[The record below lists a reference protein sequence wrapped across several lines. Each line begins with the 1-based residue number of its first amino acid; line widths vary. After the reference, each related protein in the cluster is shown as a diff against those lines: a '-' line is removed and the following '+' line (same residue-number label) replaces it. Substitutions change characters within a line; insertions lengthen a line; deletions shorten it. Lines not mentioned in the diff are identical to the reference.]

1 MDVVVQAEEWTRLPA
16 KDFLRALI
24 TSTGYASPS
33 RDDSAH
39 LHWLATVRRDVT
51 SAWLRLQL
59 SRVLLGQPRLIVLN
73 FHVRSAYKSP
83 DRSI

>member
-1 MDVVVQAEEWTRLPA
+1 MDATASQGFSESADYEHRVRVTV
-16 KDFLRALI
+16 
-24 TSTGYASPS
+24 TGRVGPFV
-33 RDDSAH
+33 
-39 LHWLATVRRDVT
+39 LARHGSDVT